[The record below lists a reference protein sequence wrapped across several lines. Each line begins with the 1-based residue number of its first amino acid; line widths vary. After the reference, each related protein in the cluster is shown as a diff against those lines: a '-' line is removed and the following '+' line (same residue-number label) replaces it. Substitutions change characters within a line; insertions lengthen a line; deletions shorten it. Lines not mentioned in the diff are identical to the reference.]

1 MDKDLI
7 VYNIVRMFREKGYED
22 DQIAEFLHKINEKLS
37 KEVV

>member
-7 VYNIVRMFREKGYED
+7 VYNIVRIFRERGYED
-22 DQIAEFLHKINEKLS
+22 NQIAEFLHEINNKLE